1 MQMLAKLVFFELG
14 AKVLLFRA
22 GLLEYKRLDPASMC
36 MF

>member
-1 MQMLAKLVFFELG
+1 MQMLAKLVFIELG

-22 GLLEYKRLDPASMC
+22 GLLDHKRLHPTSTC